1 MPDISL
7 VASGV
12 EMCYNYI
19 LFYRT
24 GSVTVF
30 KKLNAYLLARPKLL
44 LTMIWVFFALAF
56 IPGVIIA
63 AFFPSMGYFKF
74 LGIIIVP
81 ALCALYLRVL
91 YGKIREQKSKQAHA
105 ERAARQAQR
114 HQHKKKK

>member
-7 VASGV
+7 VASGGEV
-12 EMCYNYI
+12 CYTEYNI
-19 LFYRT
+19 QQT
-24 GSVTVF
+24 GCVAL
-30 KKLNAYLLARPKLL
+30 KNLNAYLLARPKLL
-44 LTMIWVFFALAF
+44 LTLIWVFFGLAF
-56 IPGVIIA
+56 IPGVVIA

-74 LGIIIVP
+74 LAIIIVP
-81 ALCALYLRVL
+81 ALCALYLRML